1 MFFTCLRACFSHI
14 WTKNRNL
21 WAWFDPKKINQ
32 QQFRSLIN
40 FLARILRD
48 ATNYF
53 HDQLINLLLI
63 ILSIKC
69 CEETPARASQ
79 RPRCHPQM
87 CCFAEEKSETKDT
100 QLTLTYDKDKQQIP
114 LNIVDLFHVLG
125 LINYKNS
132 CFFSVDQLMECVSST
147 NIKLTQVSVS
157 QMRGYILYRKLN
169 MSEFWSVNQT
179 KQAISEENTVWS

>member
-1 MFFTCLRACFSHI
+1 MKRLQ
-14 WTKNRNL
+14 
-21 WAWFDPKKINQ
+21 PEPP
-32 QQFRSLIN
+32 
-40 FLARILRD
+40 RD
-48 ATNYF
+48 QGVIF
-53 HDQLINLLLI
+53 
-63 ILSIKC
+63 KC
-69 CEETPARASQ
+69 VVL
-79 RPRCHPQM
+79 
-87 CCFAEEKSETKDT
+87 AEEKSETKDT

-169 MSEFWSVNQT
+169 MSEF
-179 KQAISEENTVWS
+179 